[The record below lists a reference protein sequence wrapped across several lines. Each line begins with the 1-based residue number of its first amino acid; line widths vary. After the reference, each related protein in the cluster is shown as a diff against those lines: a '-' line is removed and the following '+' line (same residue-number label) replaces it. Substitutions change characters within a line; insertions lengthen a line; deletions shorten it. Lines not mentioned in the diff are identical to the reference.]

1 MTTTKETRF
10 RQMLTLPNTIHTTN
24 KYTIIFITND
34 GVKIGSFWCY
44 ATDSQADGHERH
56 HTLDHNKVV
65 TYKVLQIPIVVL
77 VVYPQ

>member
-1 MTTTKETRF
+1 MTTTKETRL
-10 RQMLTLPNTIHTTN
+10 RQMLTLPNTIHTN

-56 HTLDHNKVV
+56 HTLNHNKVV
-65 TYKVLQIPIVVL
+65 TYKVLQIAIVVVV